1 LITYT
6 QYFLQNEVLATR
18 AFEWYEANIDSS
30 KQKKEFWEEKL
41 LEFDY
46 GLLEGHEY
54 LVTSFPY

>member
-30 KQKKEFWEEKL
+30 KQFFCFFREEKL

-46 GLLEGHEY
+46 GLLEGH
-54 LVTSFPY
+54 